1 MSHLRCPAT
10 AWRLAWLRVAPVDEF
25 GAPTGTPGY
34 VTFAGTYADE
44 NASVIS
50 TSAIRLVAE
59 GRCPEG
65 MIVGANTGRA
75 YRVTLEDVADAV
87 GAGMSMAAAHS
98 PVSEPRAPSRPTGQ
112 ATMERETAA
121 AAAQQFERLIASAEA
136 QERSAGALLEQRLDE
151 VEDLRSTLRGLQTR
165 LTGLRS
171 TQAGLLASI
180 GVEA

>member
-10 AWRLAWLRVAPVDEF
+10 VWRLACLRVAPVDEL
-25 GAPTGTPGY
+25 GPPAGTAGY

-59 GRCPEG
+59 GRCPAG
-65 MIVGANTGRA
+65 LTVGLNPS
-75 YRVTLEDVADAV
+75 YLVTLEDVTDAV
-87 GAGMSMAAAHS
+87 GAGMSMAAAHAPAS
-98 PVSEPRAPSRPTGQ
+98 PPRAPSRPTGQ

-136 QERSAGALLEQRLDE
+136 QERSAGALLERRLDE

-171 TQAGLLASI
+171 TQARLLAAI